1 MPHPDEILYNEMLN
15 WRLDGAIRES
25 QLTDKLV
32 WGDEIETDDLWNY
45 SYKTKIVE
53 RLALFDGK
61 REPARLAALEHA
73 LLGVGGWA
81 WRNWIKKRKE

>member
-1 MPHPDEILYNEMLN
+1 MPHLDEILDNEMLN

-61 REPARLAALEHA
+61 IEPARLAALEHSIIA
-73 LLGVGGWA
+73 AGRYGLERLSA
-81 WRNWIKKRKE
+81 